1 MSIFSRTASLL
12 QQQQQQQQVSGSHS
26 IESQEPSDHDESV
39 INPANGLPMIGGM
52 GGVDVEGNT
61 FGTDDMFDND
71 IGGLNSFDDPF
82 DDW

>member
-1 MSIFSRTASLL
+1 MAGLL
-12 QQQQQQQQVSGSHS
+12 QQQQVSGSHS
-26 IESQEPSDHDESV
+26 IESQAPPDHDESA

-71 IGGLNSFDDPF
+71 IGCLNSFDDTF
-82 DDW
+82 GDW